1 MDINI
6 NKLFHQIN
14 DFEEEKIEI
23 KEEEETLQ
31 CINCKTN
38 TLVFFDG
45 GTFCN
50 KCGELQDVR
59 FNHEQEYRYYGDSD
73 SKNSDPTRVGMPIN
87 NLLPK
92 SSMGTMMANNVGYD
106 VYMINVIC

>member
-50 KCGELQDVR
+50 KCGQLQDVR

-73 SKNSDPTRVGMPIN
+73 SKSDNDRFNGMIDSDN
-87 NLLPK
+87 IQLDIEEL
-92 SSMGTMMANNVGYD
+92 
-106 VYMINVIC
+106 